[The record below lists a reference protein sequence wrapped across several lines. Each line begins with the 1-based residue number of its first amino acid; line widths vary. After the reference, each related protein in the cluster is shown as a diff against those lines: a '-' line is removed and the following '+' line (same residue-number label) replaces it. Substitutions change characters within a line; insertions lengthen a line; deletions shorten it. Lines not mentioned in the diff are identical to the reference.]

1 MDLRTADPRKL
12 KANPNNPRR
21 SGAGD
26 FPDAQMLASIRS
38 IGLVQPPLVKAVG
51 KKLVIV
57 AGHRRVAAC
66 VAAGLTEIPVL
77 VMAAADETNDPMR
90 AVSENLVRAE
100 MGQVDRWRSMESLA
114 AAGWNEAAIAAALG
128 MTPRNIAQARLLAQI
143 CPAMLDQMAK
153 NDLPDPRALR
163 IIAAATTDEQAEV
176 WKQHRPR
183 RGQGASW
190 GEISHALGKTR
201 MRATDAKF
209 GADAAQAFG
218 IVWHEDLFAPADE
231 DSRSTTQVEAFL
243 AAQHAW
249 LEANLPARGT
259 IVTMDD
265 YGRPKLPKG
274 AQPHYGRPGASVLTA
289 FAIDARSGTIRE
301 QPYTLP
307 PGRLG
312 AVAGDD
318 ATETV
323 RKPRPDL
330 TAKGAAMVGD
340 LRTDALHQALR
351 EKPIGDDQLIG
362 LLVLALGGRN
372 VTVLSGVAG
381 RTRGNTLGRI
391 ADTLTEGGVLTG
403 DPGLLRHAAREALVA
418 VLSCRDNQSASGPGA
433 RHAGTAIDA
442 DAFLPNMAT
451 EAFLSALSRPV
462 LEQCAAAHAI
472 APGSRV
478 KDTRAAMVSHF
489 RDATFV
495 YPGARFAPT
504 EAELQARRNAAR
516 LFQDGAGDGVD
527 DDQDE
532 GVAPA
537 DGAPDETELVPAIS

>member
-1 MDLRTADPRKL
+1 
-12 KANPNNPRR
+12 
-21 SGAGD
+21 
-26 FPDAQMLASIRS
+26 
-38 IGLVQPPLVKAVG
+38 
-51 KKLVIV
+51 
-57 AGHRRVAAC
+57 
-66 VAAGLTEIPVL
+66 
-77 VMAAADETNDPMR
+77 
-90 AVSENLVRAE
+90 
-100 MGQVDRWRSMESLA
+100 
-114 AAGWNEAAIAAALG
+114 
-128 MTPRNIAQARLLAQI
+128 
-143 CPAMLDQMAK
+143 MAK

-190 GEISHALGKTR
+190 GEISHALSKTR

-218 IVWHEDLFAPADE
+218 IVWDEDLFAPADE

-249 LEANLPARGT
+249 LEANLLARGT

-274 AQPHYGRPGASVLTA
+274 AQPHYGRPGAGVLTA
-289 FAIDARSGTIRE
+289 FAIETRSGTIRE
-301 QPYTLP
+301 QAYTLP

-312 AVAGDD
+312 AVAGDQAAD
-318 ATETV
+318 TV

-391 ADTLTEGGVLTG
+391 ADSLTEGGVLTRDLG
-403 DPGLLRHAAREALVA
+403 RLRHAAREALVE
-418 VLSCRDNQSASGPGA
+418 VLSCRDNPSASGLGA
-433 RHAGTAIDA
+433 RFAGTAIDA

-451 EAFLSALSRPV
+451 EAFLSAVSHPA

-516 LFQDGAGDGVD
+516 VFQEGADDDDEIGDGEDDAAGDGVD

-532 GVAPA
+532 
-537 DGAPDETELVPAIS
+537 DGAPNHGAPDKAALVSAMT